1 MNHLAHSEASKSAK
15 TTETNF
21 KMKTDELENN
31 NAKLESELRRYVLF
45 PPKTELFFSD
55 DNWLIL
61 PSDK

>member
-31 NAKLESELRRYVLF
+31 NAKLESELRRCVLF
-45 PPKTELFFSD
+45 PPKTELFFF
-55 DNWLIL
+55 
-61 PSDK
+61 